1 MNRST
6 ARARWVAVL
15 LVILTAVGLLA
26 MHGLGGTVPHA
37 VGHAVPTVAHEQA
50 AAPAGGHADDS
61 PAPDGGCADACGEH
75 LLVLCLAVLVTL
87 AAVLL
92 PHLQQ
97 RRALLAA
104 PRRGPPPAPPALRYD
119 PQPPDLV
126 ADLCTSRR

>member
-1 MNRST
+1 M
-6 ARARWVAVL
+6 RARWVAVL
-15 LVILTAVGLLA
+15 LVVVTAAGLLA
-26 MHGLGGTVPHA
+26 MHGLGGTVQHA
-37 VGHAVPTVAHEQA
+37 VVHVVPSVAHDQA

-61 PAPDGGCADACGEH
+61 AAPDHGCADACGEH
-75 LLVLCLAVLVTL
+75 LLTLCLAVLVTL

-97 RRALLAA
+97 RRARLAA

-119 PQPPDLV
+119 PRPPDLV

>member
-1 MNRST
+1 MS
-6 ARARWVAVL
+6 VL

-26 MHGLGGTVPHA
+26 MHGLGGTMPKA
-37 VGHAVPTVAHEQA
+37 AGHALSAVSTSAHEPPPAFPVAHTDGA
-50 AAPAGGHADDS
+50 
-61 PAPDGGCADACGEH
+61 PAPDGECADSCGEH
-75 LLVLCLAVLVTL
+75 LLMLCLTILVTL

-97 RRALLAA
+97 RRALLVA

-126 ADLCTSRR
+126 ADLCISRR